1 MSYIIEVLKDN
12 PLGFWALDE
21 SSGTTITDR
30 SSCGN
35 NGSFSATITNSK
47 EMPLVYG
54 ITRAFKNNNKTI
66 TFNISKDLNTK
77 SSTFL
82 LSDDND
88 FSLEA
93 WVYPQINNSAEV
105 ILFADQTQNVK
116 IYYDKGTIFFSVY
129 GDIAKYTVPNI
140 NQSFYIVGTYSP
152 SQISLYIDGDL
163 VDFSEK
169 TSTFNQSISS
179 FTSGPTANSS
189 DYYLANA
196 FAIYRYALKDDQ
208 IKLHYSSAQSL
219 FPLQIVLPNSG
230 KLFEL
235 SDDNLTTQFTYSY
248 PANKSWYYFNEA
260 GLYVDKVKNS
270 ISIPNGSGSAQSIEI
285 TDLISI
291 PSGLSINDSKIEWEG
306 NNGITVKS
314 SLDDI
319 TYTDCINGQSIP
331 GYQLNSSGEITNR
344 YVYLKITLATTND
357 SKYNPELSYLMLSFY
372 NNQAIYSTNSSNYIK
387 PISPSVSYPTISFSL
402 GNYKYPILSR
412 HNLNGIK
419 VLSGSGF
426 NLYTASAAST
436 VEFFYTPTST
446 STTML
451 FQATG
456 ASYGSSGASAISST
470 GISKIF
476 VNGED
481 KTLETSISN
490 VLSVGKLHHIIIT
503 LSSPVSGTIR
513 FHNSALSN
521 GLYQNICL
529 YSNQLTEA
537 QCLDNYLAYTKPSS
551 ISVAESG
558 LSLTENSV
566 EAYNNDWL
574 VIQNS

>member
-1 MSYIIEVLKDN
+1 MSYIAEVLKDN
-12 PLGFWALDE
+12 PLGFWPLDE

-54 ITRAFKNNNKTI
+54 IARAFKNNNKTI
-66 TFNISKDLNTK
+66 TFNISKDLNAK

-82 LSDDND
+82 LSSDND
-88 FSLEA
+88 FSLES
-93 WVYPQINNSAEV
+93 WVYPQINDSAEV
-105 ILFADQTQNVK
+105 LLFADENENVK
-116 IYYDKGTIFFSVY
+116 ISYEKGTVFFSVY
-129 GDIAKYTVPNI
+129 EDISKYTVPNV
-140 NQSFYIVGTYSP
+140 NQSFHIVGTYSP

-163 VDFSEK
+163 VDFSER
-169 TSTFNQSISS
+169 TSSFNESVSY

-196 FAIYRYALKDDQ
+196 FAIYRYALKEDK
-208 IKLHYSSAQSL
+208 IKTHYSSGQSL
-219 FPLQIVLPNSG
+219 FPLQVVLPNSG
-230 KLFEL
+230 KIFEL
-235 SDDNLTTQFTYSY
+235 SDDNLTTQFTHSY
-248 PANKSWYYFNEA
+248 PANKSWDYFNED
-260 GLYVDKVKNS
+260 GLYVNSIKNS
-270 ISIPNGSGSAQSIEI
+270 ISIPSGEGSAQSIEI

-306 NNGITVKS
+306 NNGITVES
-314 SLDDI
+314 SIDGT
-319 TYTDCINGQSIP
+319 TYTECINGQSIP
-331 GYQLNSSGEITNR
+331 GYQLNSSGQTTNT
-344 YVYLKITLATTND
+344 YVYLKIIFETTDD

-372 NNQAIYSTNSSNYIK
+372 NNQTIYSINSSNYIK
-387 PISPSVSYPTISFSL
+387 PIEPSLSYPTISFSL

-426 NLYTASAAST
+426 NLYTASEAST
-436 VEFFYTPTST
+436 IEFFYTPTST

-481 KTLETSISN
+481 KTSETSISN

-503 LSSPVSGTIR
+503 LTSPVSGTIR
-513 FHNSALSN
+513 FHNSSLSN

-529 YSNQLTEA
+529 YGNQLTEA

-551 ISVAESG
+551 ISVSESG
-558 LSLTENSV
+558 MSLTEDSV

>member
-219 FPLQIVLPNSG
+219 FPLQVVLPNSG

-235 SDDNLTTQFTYSY
+235 SDDNLTTQFTHSY
-248 PANKSWYYFNEA
+248 PANRSWYYFNET
-260 GLYVDKVKNS
+260 GLYVDKIKNS
-270 ISIPNGSGSAQSIEI
+270 ISIPAGSGSAQSIEI

-319 TYTDCINGQSIP
+319 TYTDCINGQPIP

-419 VLSGSGF
+419 VLAGSGF
-426 NLYTASAAST
+426 NLYTA
-436 VEFFYTPTST
+436 
-446 STTML
+446 
-451 FQATG
+451 
-456 ASYGSSGASAISST
+456 
-470 GISKIF
+470 
-476 VNGED
+476 
-481 KTLETSISN
+481 
-490 VLSVGKLHHIIIT
+490 
-503 LSSPVSGTIR
+503 
-513 FHNSALSN
+513 
-521 GLYQNICL
+521 
-529 YSNQLTEA
+529 
-537 QCLDNYLAYTKPSS
+537 
-551 ISVAESG
+551 
-558 LSLTENSV
+558 
-566 EAYNNDWL
+566 
-574 VIQNS
+574 

>member
-1 MSYIIEVLKDN
+1 MSYTIEVLKDN
-12 PLGFWALDE
+12 PLGFWPLDE
-21 SSGTTITDR
+21 SSGTTIVDR

-47 EMPLVYG
+47 EIPLVYG
-54 ITRAFKNNNKTI
+54 ISKAFKNNNKI
-66 TFNISKDLNTK
+66 LTFNISKNLDNR
-77 SSTFL
+77 SDTFL
-82 LSDDND
+82 LSNDND

-93 WVYPQINNSAEV
+93 WIYPKIQNTAEV
-105 ILFADQTQNVK
+105 ILFADENENVK
-116 IYYDKGTIFFSVY
+116 IYYDNGTIFFSVY
-129 GDIAKYTVPNI
+129 GDVAKHTIPNI
-140 NQSFYIVGTYSP
+140 SQSLYIVGTYTP

-163 VDFSEK
+163 VDFSIK
-169 TSTFNQSISS
+169 TSTFNESVSS
-179 FTSGPTANSS
+179 FTSGPTASSS

-196 FAIYRYALKDDQ
+196 FAIYRYALTEDK
-208 IKLHYSSAQSL
+208 IKLHYNSAQSL
-219 FPLQIVLPNSG
+219 FPLQVVLPNSG
-230 KLFEL
+230 QIFEL

-248 PANKSWYYFNEA
+248 PANRSWYYFNEN
-260 GLYVDKVKNS
+260 GLYVDPIKNN
-270 ISIPNGSGSAQSIEI
+270 ISIPVGEGDSQTIEI

-291 PSGLSINDSKIEWEG
+291 PSGLTINDSKIEWDG
-306 NNGITVKS
+306 DNGITIES
-314 SLDDI
+314 SLDND
-319 TYTDCINGQSIP
+319 TYTECVNGQSIP
-331 GYQLNSSGEITNR
+331 GYQLTTDGDATNTF
-344 YVYLKITLATTND
+344 VYLKITFTTTDD
-357 SKYNPELSYLMLSFY
+357 SKYNPNLNYLLLNFY
-372 NNQAIYSTNSSNYIK
+372 SNQTTYSTNSANYIK
-387 PISPSVSYPTISFSL
+387 PIEPTLSYPTINFAL
-402 GNYKYPILSR
+402 GNYKHPILSR
-412 HNLNGIK
+412 HNLNGIN

-426 NLYTASAAST
+426 NLYTASEAST
-436 VEFFYTPTST
+436 IEFFYTPTST

-481 KTLETSISN
+481 KTSETSISN

-503 LSSPVSGTIR
+503 LTSPVSGTIR

-529 YSNQLTEA
+529 YGNQLTEA

-551 ISVAESG
+551 ISVSESG
-558 LSLTENSV
+558 MSLTEDSV

>member
-306 NNGITVKS
+306 NNGITVK
-314 SLDDI
+314 I
-319 TYTDCINGQSIP
+319 TKVFT
-331 GYQLNSSGEITNR
+331 
-344 YVYLKITLATTND
+344 K
-357 SKYNPELSYLMLSFY
+357 YLMVSFY

>member
-1 MSYIIEVLKDN
+1 MSYIAEVLKDN
-12 PLGFWALDE
+12 PLGFWPLDE

-54 ITRAFKNNNKTI
+54 ISRAFKNNNKII
-66 TFNISKDLNTK
+66 TFNISKDLNAK
-77 SSTFL
+77 SGTFL

-105 ILFADQTQNVK
+105 LLFADENENVK

-129 GDIAKYTVPNI
+129 GDTAKYTVPNI
-140 NQSFYIVGTYSP
+140 NQSFYIVGTYTP

-163 VDFSEK
+163 VDYAIR
-169 TSTFNQSISS
+169 TSTFNESVFY

-189 DYYLANA
+189 DYYLTNA
-196 FAIYRYALKDDQ
+196 FAIYRHSLKEDR
-208 IKLHYSSAQSL
+208 IKTHYSSAQSL
-219 FPLQIVLPNSG
+219 FPLQVVLPNSG
-230 KLFEL
+230 KIFEL

-248 PANKSWYYFNEA
+248 PANKSWYYFNKD
-260 GLYVDKVKNS
+260 GLYVDKVKNT
-270 ISIPNGSGSAQSIEI
+270 ISIPNGDESAQSIEI

-306 NNGITVKS
+306 NNGIIVES
-314 SLDDI
+314 STDGI
-319 TYTDCINGQSIP
+319 NYTECVNGQSIS
-331 GYQLNSSGEITNR
+331 GYQLVSSGETTNT
-344 YVYLKITLATTND
+344 YVYLKITFETTDD
-357 SKYNPELSYLMLSFY
+357 SKYNPELRYLMLSFY
-372 NNQAIYSTNSSNYIK
+372 NNQTIYSTNSSNYIK
-387 PISPSVSYPTISFSL
+387 PIAPSVSYPTINFSL

-426 NLYTASAAST
+426 NVYTASDAST
-436 VEFFYTPTST
+436 IEFFYTPTST

-481 KTLETSISN
+481 KTSETSISN

-503 LSSPVSGTIR
+503 LTSPVSGTIR

-529 YSNQLTEA
+529 YGNQLTEA
-537 QCLDNYLAYTKPSS
+537 QCLDNYLAYTKPLS
-551 ISVAESG
+551 ISVEESG
-558 LSLTENSV
+558 ISLTENSV

>member
-1 MSYIIEVLKDN
+1 MSYVIEVLKDN
-12 PLGFWALDE
+12 PLGFWPLDE
-21 SSGTTITDR
+21 SSGTTIVDR

-35 NGSFSATITNSK
+35 NGSLSATITNSK

-66 TFNISKDLNTK
+66 TFNISKDLNLK

-82 LSDDND
+82 LSNDND

-93 WVYPQINNSAEV
+93 WIYPKIQNTAEV
-105 ILFADQTQNVK
+105 ILFADENENVK
-116 IYYDKGTIFFSVY
+116 IYYDNGTIFFSVY
-129 GDIAKYTVPNI
+129 GDVAKYTIPNI
-140 NQSFYIVGTYSP
+140 SQSLYIVGTYTP

-163 VDFSEK
+163 VDFSTK
-169 TSTFNQSISS
+169 TSTFNESVSS
-179 FTSGPTANSS
+179 FTSGPTASSS

-196 FAIYRYALKDDQ
+196 FAIYRYALTEDK
-208 IKLHYSSAQSL
+208 IKLHYNSAQSL
-219 FPLQIVLPNSG
+219 FPLQVVLPNSG
-230 KLFEL
+230 QIFEL

-248 PANKSWYYFNEA
+248 PANRSWYYFNEN
-260 GLYVDKVKNS
+260 GLYVDPIKNN
-270 ISIPNGSGSAQSIEI
+270 ISIPVGEGDSQTIEI

-291 PSGLSINDSKIEWEG
+291 PSGLTINDSKIEWDG
-306 NNGITVKS
+306 DNGITIES
-314 SLDDI
+314 SLDND
-319 TYTDCINGQSIP
+319 TYTECVNGQSIP
-331 GYQLNSSGEITNR
+331 GYQLTTDGAATNTF
-344 YVYLKITLATTND
+344 VYLKITFTTTDD
-357 SKYNPELSYLMLSFY
+357 SKYNPKLNYLLLNFY
-372 NNQAIYSTNSSNYIK
+372 SNQTTYSTNSANYIK
-387 PISPSVSYPTISFSL
+387 PIEPTLSYPTINFAL

-412 HNLNGIK
+412 HNLNGIN

-426 NLYTASAAST
+426 NLYTASEAST
-436 VEFFYTPTST
+436 IEFFYTPTST

-481 KTLETSISN
+481 KTSETSISN

-503 LSSPVSGTIR
+503 LTSPVSGTIR

-529 YSNQLTEA
+529 YGNHLTEA

-551 ISVAESG
+551 IYVSESG
-558 LSLTENSV
+558 MSLTEDSV